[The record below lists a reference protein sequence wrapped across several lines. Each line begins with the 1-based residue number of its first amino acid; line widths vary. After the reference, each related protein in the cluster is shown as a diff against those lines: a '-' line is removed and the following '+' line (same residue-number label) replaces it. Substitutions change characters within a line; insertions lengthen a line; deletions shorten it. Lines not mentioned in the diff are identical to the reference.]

1 MNKRTHMCI
10 NVRGL
15 ISHLRG
21 MRKNQKTHLTG
32 DDGKPLSRDAAIDA
46 CIDEISKGHEVL
58 PMSKGCG
65 NPCENSPKCPG
76 FCFKK
81 DGCPG
86 YEIEAA
92 P

>member
-1 MNKRTHMCI
+1 
-10 NVRGL
+10 
-15 ISHLRG
+15 
-21 MRKNQKTHLTG
+21 
-32 DDGKPLSRDAAIDA
+32 LSRDAAIDA